1 MSRLPEIGTS
11 IFTVMSKMAADCNA
25 INLSQGF
32 PDFDADPELIE
43 KMHQAMLKGFNQYAP
58 MPGYMPLRMVIAD
71 IIQKS
76 YGRAVSPESEI
87 TITAGGTEALFASI
101 AAFVEHGDEVIIFDP
116 SYDSYGPSVRL
127 NGGVPVYIN
136 LLPPEFSIPWDRV
149 RSAITPRTRMIII
162 NTPHN
167 PCGTIMSSQDHLIL
181 LEICKA
187 HNILVLSDEVYE
199 RLIFD
204 GARHES
210 VLSNPEFEPY
220 AIAVFSFGKTFHV
233 TGWKSGYAVA
243 SPKLTAEIRKTH
255 QFINFSVNA
264 PVQHAIAD
272 YMAEPLHYTGLG
284 NFYQEKRDYFLE
296 QLKGSPFE
304 PLPCRGSYFQLVS
317 YKGKFNESDVELA
330 KRLTIEHKLASIPV
344 SVFYKDGSDHSL
356 LRFCF
361 AKKIE
366 TLAAA
371 GEILRKL
378 A

>member
-1 MSRLPEIGTS
+1 LSRLPEIGTS

-32 PDFDADPELIE
+32 PDFDADPDLIDR
-43 KMHQAMLKGFNQYAP
+43 MHQAMLKGFNQYAP
-58 MPGYMPLRMVIAD
+58 MPGYLPLRQVIAD
-71 IIQKS
+71 VIEKS
-76 YGRAVSPESEI
+76 YGRSVDPESEI

-101 AAFVEHGDEVIIFDP
+101 SAFISQGDEVIIFDP

-136 LLPPEFSIPWDRV
+136 LTPPEFNIPWDKV
-149 RSAITPRTRMIII
+149 RSVITSRTRMIIV

-167 PCGTIMSSQDHLIL
+167 PCGTILSRADHLSL
-181 LEICKA
+181 LEICRE

-199 RLIFD
+199 HLIYD
-204 GARHES
+204 GAKHES
-210 VLSNPEFEPY
+210 VLSDPEFEPY
-220 AIAVFSFGKTFHV
+220 AIAVYSFGKTFHV

-243 SPKLTAEIRKTH
+243 SPRLTAEIRKTH

-264 PVQHAIAD
+264 PVQHAIAG
-272 YMAEPLHYTGLG
+272 YMSDPAHYSGLG
-284 NFYQEKRDYFLE
+284 NFYQQKRDYFLS
-296 QLKGSPFE
+296 QLEGSPFD
-304 PLPCRGSYFQLVS
+304 PLPCKGSYFQLVS
-317 YKGKFNESDVELA
+317 YKGKFDESDVDLA
-330 KRLTIEHKLASIPV
+330 KRLTVQHKLASIPV

-371 GEILRKL
+371 GEILRKF
-378 A
+378 